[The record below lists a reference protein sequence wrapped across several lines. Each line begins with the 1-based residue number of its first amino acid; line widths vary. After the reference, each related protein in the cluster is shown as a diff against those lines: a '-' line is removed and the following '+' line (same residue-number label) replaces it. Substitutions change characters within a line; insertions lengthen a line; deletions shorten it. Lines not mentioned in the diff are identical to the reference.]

1 MSYWDTSALGKLYVP
16 EADSPNFEQK
26 AAGEA
31 VIVTTRLA
39 LYEMCRVAFRKEVE
53 GSIPPKAAESILS
66 QLQQD
71 LAAGE
76 LRIIDIDSRIE
87 AEFNAIMTT
96 CYRNAPPLLIRT
108 FDAIHLA
115 SARVSGET
123 EMVTTDIRLRDGAKL
138 LGLAVFPI

>member
-26 AAGEA
+26 AAAGA
-31 VIVTTRLA
+31 VIATTRLA
-39 LYEMCRVAFRKEVE
+39 LYEMCRVAFWKEVE
-53 GSIPPKAAESILS
+53 GSIPPKSAESIMS

-76 LRIIDIDSRIE
+76 IRIIDIDSRIE
-87 AEFNAIMTT
+87 TEFNAVMAT
-96 CYRNAPPLLIRT
+96 CYRNVPPLLIRT

-115 SARVSGET
+115 SARVAGET
-123 EMVTTDIRLRDGAKL
+123 EVVATDTRLRDAARL
-138 LGLAVFPI
+138 LGLSVFPI

>member
-16 EADSPNFEQK
+16 ETDSPNFAQK
-26 AAGEA
+26 AADEG

-53 GSIPPKAAESILS
+53 GSIPAKSAESILS

-76 LRIIDIDSRIE
+76 MRIIDIDSRVE
-87 AEFNAIMTT
+87 GEFNAIMAT

-123 EMVTTDIRLRDGAKL
+123 ELVATDGRLRDVAKL
-138 LGLAVFPI
+138 LGLSVFPP